1 MIPVAALKKL
11 FISTYEHYSVE
22 AEVRILL
29 EDTLEHKFI
38 KSKKN
43 SGDIMH
49 YLQRN
54 FFSILFLSIYRAL
67 NIPKERRIF
76 YGIINH
82 CLRGIVTG
90 TDNLLD
96 DEYKELLPLNFAAD
110 AARFKSVMHI
120 LLFDRFMFRIIEQ
133 AAEKGFIARKD
144 IDTLH
149 RGIFRTI
156 VPIGAEEAEEEGGIK
171 EILSPADILSSVHM
185 YKGGNLLCLAFVA
198 PEIIETGL
206 AAAVRRARQGVY
218 SIGMALQVIDD
229 ITDIYEDIRDK
240 RHNYLVSSIYFE
252 GTHSEKVMLEDVMN
266 EGTANPVRVELA
278 YKKSV
283 SRVMEQA
290 IGEALSGFRKLEE
303 SGYWFNQRTAM
314 SIIRNIFHLR
324 GAENL
329 LGLLPSDEN
338 IKLSLG
344 ECYGEST
351 AYPRTS
357 PESCSLAV

>member
-11 FISTYEHYSVE
+11 LISTYEHYSVE
-22 AEVRILL
+22 ADVRLL
-29 EDTLEHKFI
+29 LDDTLEQRFI
-38 KSKKN
+38 KSKKS

-67 NIPKERRIF
+67 KIPKERRIF
-76 YGIINH
+76 YGTINH

-110 AARFKSVMHI
+110 ATRFKSVMHI
-120 LLFDRFMFRIIEQ
+120 LLFDRFMFRVIEQ
-133 AAEKGFIARKD
+133 AADKGFIARKE

-149 RGIFRTI
+149 RDIFRAI

-171 EILSPADILSSVHM
+171 EILSPSDILSSVHM
-185 YKGGNLLCLAFVA
+185 YKGGSLLCLAFVA
-198 PEIIETGL
+198 PEIIETEL
-206 AAAVRRARQGVY
+206 AAAVKGARRGVY

-240 RHNYLVSSIYFE
+240 KHNYLVSSIY
-252 GTHSEKVMLEDVMN
+252 H
-266 EGTANPVRVELA
+266 EGTATEKTMLDNALNTETINNVRVAQA

-290 IGEALSGFRKLEE
+290 IGEALAGFHKLEE
-303 SGYWFNQRTAM
+303 AGYWFDQRTAM
-314 SIIRNIFHLR
+314 AIIRNIFHLR
-324 GAENL
+324 GAKDL
-329 LGLLPSDEN
+329 LALLPLDGN
-338 IKLSLG
+338 IKLSLE
-344 ECYGEST
+344 ECYGEDIV
-351 AYPRTS
+351 YPRTAS
-357 PESCSLAV
+357 KSCSLAV